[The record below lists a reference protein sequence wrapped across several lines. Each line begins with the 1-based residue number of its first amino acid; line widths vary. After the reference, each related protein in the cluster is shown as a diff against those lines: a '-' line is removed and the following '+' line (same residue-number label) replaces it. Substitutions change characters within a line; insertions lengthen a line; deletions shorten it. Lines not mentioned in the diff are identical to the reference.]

1 MSNYIMVGAD
11 VHDKDILTKWAYNRE
26 KPVQRSFN
34 NTQGGTDK
42 MIATLKK
49 QARECGNATVVFA
62 YEASCLGYG
71 LYDKLTDAGIDCRVL
86 APTKIPRSSK
96 HRKRKTDARDS
107 NRLLEVIKGHILAGN
122 ELPDIWIPD
131 LETRD
136 DRELVRMRLEVGD
149 KITAVKNQT
158 LVLLKR
164 NKFRKPGKTGKN
176 WTKSHRLWLEESA
189 KPGSDLPSGARCAL
203 NSLVR
208 QLSALEQE
216 TVYLT
221 EQIQKLSQ
229 TPRYAEPVQE
239 LIELKGV
246 GTLTAMVYLTE
257 MGDLSR
263 FNNRRQIGAYLGLVP
278 SSKESGGKSDRKG
291 HITHQGSSRVRKV
304 LCQASWARVRTDL
317 HEKKVYERI
326 VERNPKHKNIAVVAS
341 MRRLSIKMWHQGL
354 KAQSRAGSF
363 EAVV

>member
-11 VHDKDILTKWAYNRE
+11 VHDKDILIMAAYNRE
-26 KPVQRSFN
+26 NPTQKSFN
-34 NTQGGTDK
+34 NTPGGTDR
-42 MIATLKK
+42 MIAALKK
-49 QARECGNATVVFA
+49 QAGEHGNASIIFV
-62 YEASCLGYG
+62 YEASFLGFG
-71 LYDKLTDAGIDCRVL
+71 LYDKLTDAGIECRVL
-86 APTKIPRSSK
+86 APTKIARSSK
-96 HRKRKTDARDS
+96 HRKRKTDARDA
-107 NRLLEVIKGHILAGN
+107 NRLLEVIRGHILAGN
-122 ELPDIWIPD
+122 DLPDIWIPD

-149 KITAVKNQT
+149 KIIAVKNQT

-164 NKFRKPGKTGKN
+164 NSFRKPGKIGKN

-208 QLSALEQE
+208 QLWALEQE
-216 TVYLT
+216 TVYLDK
-221 EQIQKLSQ
+221 QIQKLSQ
-229 TPRYAEPVQE
+229 TPRYAGPVQE
-239 LIELKGV
+239 LVKLKGV

-291 HITHQGSSRVRKV
+291 HITHQGSSRVRKI

-317 HEKKVYERI
+317 NEKRVYERI

-341 MRRLSIKMWHQGL
+341 MRRLSIKMWHEGL

>member
-1 MSNYIMVGAD
+1 MINYIMVGAD
-11 VHDKDILTKWAYNRE
+11 VHDKDILTKSAYNRG
-26 KPVQRSFN
+26 KPIQQSFN
-34 NTQGGTDK
+34 NTPGGTDK
-42 MIATLKK
+42 MIAALKQ
-49 QARECGNATVVFA
+49 QARECGNASIVFA
-62 YEASCLGYG
+62 YEASFLGFG
-71 LYDKLTDAGIDCRVL
+71 LYDKLTESGIECYVL
-86 APTKIPRSSK
+86 APTKIARSSK
-96 HRKRKTDARDS
+96 HRKRKTDARDAS
-107 NRLLEVIKGHILAGN
+107 RLLEVVKAHILAGN

-131 LETRD
+131 LQTRD

-164 NKFRKPGKTGKN
+164 NRFRKPGKTGTN
-176 WTKSHRLWLEESA
+176 WTKSHRFWLEKSA
-189 KPGSDLPSGARCAL
+189 RPESDLPSGARCAL
-203 NSLVR
+203 NSLIR
-208 QLSALEQE
+208 QLWALEQE
-216 TVYLT
+216 IACLDK
-221 EQIQKLSQ
+221 QIQELSE

-239 LIELKGV
+239 LVKLKGV

-263 FNNRRQIGAYLGLVP
+263 FDNRRQIGAYLGLVP

-304 LCQASWARVRTDL
+304 LCQASWARVRTDI
-317 HEKKVYERI
+317 HEKRVYEGI

-341 MRRLSIKMWHQGL
+341 MRRLSIKMWHQGR

-363 EAVV
+363 AAVA